1 MPSGHPA
8 VFLDRDGTLIEEV
21 GYLDRIERLAFFPYS
36 VDAVRLM
43 NRAGYRVVVAT
54 NQSGIARG
62 IFDEAFVAK
71 AHRHIADVLDAG
83 GAHVDGF
90 YYCPH
95 HPEGTVAQYARSC
108 DCRKP
113 QPGLLRQAASEL
125 DLDLARSWVVGDR
138 WHDLQ
143 AGTAVGARGLLVRTG
158 YGREAERT
166 TGVGAV
172 GIVDD
177 LIAAASWIFRTP

>member
-1 MPSGHPA
+1 
-8 VFLDRDGTLIEEV
+8 
-21 GYLDRIERLAFFPYS
+21 
-36 VDAVRLM
+36 M

-95 HPEGTVAQYARSC
+95 HPEGTVAQYTRGAAIAGSRSRAC
-108 DCRKP
+108 CGRPRASSTSISRD
-113 QPGLLRQAASEL
+113 PGSSAIA
-125 DLDLARSWVVGDR
+125 GTT
-138 WHDLQ
+138 LQ

-166 TGVGAV
+166 TGVGAA

-177 LIAAASWIFRTP
+177 LIAAASWILRTS